1 MRTCRVGPGKRRESR
16 FGKWSKFQFSDVLGA
31 RPPSLA
37 RLRPVG
43 QDGADHP
50 DHETEAH
57 DDPDLAGRELPGE
70 RGAGLIGPGPEHLR
84 ENAGDLDRKADQS
97 HNLTGRT
104 SHLLFRMRNSEWN
117 ALIPHSAPQVVARS
131 PDLATSPTE
140 GLQPRPLRESCGR
153 VDGGVWRPAPNSRS
167 IGGLHPPHKR
177 TQMLGSS
184 NPLRGSRESRALASG
199 SFLKVSVSVSHASL
213 RPTFRAMFPR
223 WQVLVDRWAITMSLV
238 GRARDLRQTNAA
250 GCRRP

>member
-1 MRTCRVGPGKRRESR
+1 KGVAFYPIPRLLAMRTCRVGPGKRRESR

-84 ENAGDLDRKADQS
+84 ENAGDFDRKADQS

-104 SHLLFRMRNSEWN
+104 SHLLFRMRNSEFGMECIDS
-117 ALIPHSAPQVVARS
+117 AFPIPLPKFWQ
-131 PDLATSPTE
+131 
-140 GLQPRPLRESCGR
+140 GLLTLPRRRPKVSNRDPCGR
-153 VDGGVWRPAPNSRS
+153 A
-167 IGGLHPPHKR
+167 
-177 TQMLGSS
+177 
-184 NPLRGSRESRALASG
+184 A
-199 SFLKVSVSVSHASL
+199 
-213 RPTFRAMFPR
+213 
-223 WQVLVDRWAITMSLV
+223 V
-238 GRARDLRQTNAA
+238 G
-250 GCRRP
+250 

>member
-37 RLRPVG
+37 RLRPGG

-50 DHETEAH
+50 DHETAAH

-84 ENAGDLDRKADQS
+84 EKAGDLDREADQS

-117 ALIPHSAPQVVARS
+117 ALIPHSPFGIPHCA
-131 PDLATSPTE
+131 DLA
-140 GLQPRPLRESCGR
+140 GCLQRNP
-153 VDGGVWRPAPNSRS
+153 PNDRGHKGSL
-167 IGGLHPPHKR
+167 GGLHPPHKR

-184 NPLRGSRESRALASG
+184 NPLRGSRASRALASG

>member
-1 MRTCRVGPGKRRESR
+1 GKRRESR

-104 SHLLFRMRNSEWN
+104 SHLLFRMRNSEFGMECIDS
-117 ALIPHSAPQVVARS
+117 AFPIP
-131 PDLATSPTE
+131 LT
-140 GLQPRPLRESCGR
+140 LQGDCNP
-153 VDGGVWRPAPNSRS
+153 PNDQGYKGS

-223 WQVLVDRWAITMSLV
+223 WQVLVERWAISMSLA
-238 GRARDLRQTNAA
+238 GRARDLKQSRKL
-250 GCRRP
+250 